1 MCHLLW
7 TKATCKMYKLIIK
20 DRQNSAK
27 TCRDTDFGHT
37 CKPKGL
43 RNVIL
48 SIHHTN
54 GNDTCSARSPRW
66 SRVRHPACALRT
78 SGPRGFVVHPS
89 TLQSHTASISFS
101 NEFRTAIGS
110 IRFHVYRGQSILKSL
125 GTLMLKM
132 SICPSSPWSA
142 EGDLP
147 FSRLRTAECRRHT

>member
-7 TKATCKMYKLIIK
+7 TKVTCKMYKLIIK
-20 DRQNSAK
+20 NRQNSAK

-43 RNVIL
+43 RDAIL
-48 SIHHTN
+48 SIHYTN
-54 GNDTCSARSPRW
+54 GNDTDSARSPCC
-66 SRVRHPACALRT
+66 HACAIRRAH
-78 SGPRGFVVHPS
+78 SGLPDHAGLWYTPTPCKV
-89 TLQSHTASISFS
+89 S

-110 IRFHVYRGQSILKSL
+110 IRFHVYRGQSTQSILKSL